1 MRSERLTDRLG
12 EATNGRRN
20 IAVSEAKRGKLEEGG
35 NSLDRKKNGQGK
47 LPMWQ
52 ERLRRNS
59 AAMREEFERMDKRTA
74 LYNGTREI
82 EKTPDAKSSKAAALA
97 TGVRNIVAELME
109 AQVDSSFPMP
119 KVTARRQEHEELAKT
134 LEDFLRNET
143 DRLPF
148 EMLNDMDERITPI
161 QGGDIFLV
169 EWDSDRHTHETR
181 GELCVSL
188 LHPRQVI
195 FQDGVN
201 EINDMDFIIVQM
213 GMSKKHVKEKY
224 GVSVADETESDPQSR
239 GGSSTAED
247 VVTVNFGYFR
257 NDKGGIGRYTWVND
271 MELED
276 LEDYQARKMKR
287 CTKCG
292 ADMTGLDR
300 CRHCGNERAEDYDS
314 DEMELYEDIE
324 TRNGVIPMMTE
335 EETYPDGGNGL
346 MMDEFGN
353 AYEAEPMLTER
364 PTRIPRYKPDIYPI
378 VIRKN
383 VSSWGKALGDSDVDK
398 IMDQQNMIK
407 KCDSRIQEKLDK
419 GGSIFT
425 RSEKTEVSKTDEQLR
440 EVIFQGADEA
450 NLFGVHNLQVDTSQD
465 QAIAEANY
473 EQARRILGIT
483 DSFQGR
489 PDRTATSGTAKQIA
503 VAQSAGRLESKR
515 IMKNAMYADLY
526 AVMFRFLLA
535 YSDEPRSVRHN
546 NIDGSTTYSEFNKY
560 DYLAQDAAGEWYW
573 LDDFLF
579 SVDNTSSLAGNRES
593 MWQEIRMNLQTG
605 AFGDPSDPE
614 TLILFW
620 EMMAGQHYPGAAEIR
635 ERLEKKRQEQ
645 LAQMQMQQM
654 QMLPQEAQMPQGAE
668 PQGVPDMAVEDA
680 GGSTMEMM
688 GGLAGGM

>member
-1 MRSERLTDRLG
+1 MD
-12 EATNGRRN
+12 
-20 IAVSEAKRGKLEEGG
+20 GK
-35 NSLDRKKNGQGK
+35 KKAQGK
-47 LPMWQ
+47 LPLWQ

-59 AAMREEFERMDKRTA
+59 AAMREEFDRMDKRTA

-82 EKTPDAKSSKAAALA
+82 DKVPNAKSQGTAQAS
-97 TGVRNIVAELME
+97 GVRNIVAELME

-224 GVSVADETESDPQSR
+224 GVSVDDETESDPQSR
-239 GGSSTAED
+239 GGRNTAED

-257 NDKGGIGRYTWVND
+257 NEKGGIGRYTWVND

-292 ADMTGLDR
+292 ADMTGLEK
-300 CRHCGNERAEDYDS
+300 CRHCGNEKAEEYDS
-314 DEMELYEDIE
+314 DEMELFEDIE

-346 MMDEFGN
+346 MMDAFGN
-353 AYEAEPMLTER
+353 AYEAEPMTVEV

-378 VIRKN
+378 VVRKN
-383 VSSWGKALGDSDVDK
+383 VSSWGKALGDSDIDK

-440 EVIFQGADEA
+440 EVIFHGADEA

-465 QAIAEANY
+465 QAVAEANY

-605 AFGDPSDPE
+605 AFGDPADPE
-614 TLILFW
+614 TLIMFW

-635 ERLEKKRQEQ
+635 ERLEKKRQAQ
-645 LAQMQMQQM
+645 LAQMQMQQT
-654 QMLPQEAQMPQGAE
+654 LPPETQAQIPQGAE
-668 PQGVPDMAVEDA
+668 SMGVPDMAVEDA
-680 GGSTMEMM
+680 SGSAMNMM
-688 GGLAGGM
+688 L

>member
-1 MRSERLTDRLG
+1 M
-12 EATNGRRN
+12 
-20 IAVSEAKRGKLEEGG
+20 
-35 NSLDRKKNGQGK
+35 
-47 LPMWQ
+47 
-52 ERLRRNS
+52 
-59 AAMREEFERMDKRTA
+59 
-74 LYNGTREI
+74 
-82 EKTPDAKSSKAAALA
+82 
-97 TGVRNIVAELME
+97 
-109 AQVDSSFPMP
+109 
-119 KVTARRQEHEELAKT
+119 
-134 LEDFLRNET
+134 
-143 DRLPF
+143 
-148 EMLNDMDERITPI
+148 
-161 QGGDIFLV
+161 
-169 EWDSDRHTHETR
+169 
-181 GELCVSL
+181 
-188 LHPRQVI
+188 
-195 FQDGVN
+195 
-201 EINDMDFIIVQM
+201 
-213 GMSKKHVKEKY
+213 
-224 GVSVADETESDPQSR
+224 
-239 GGSSTAED
+239 
-247 VVTVNFGYFR
+247 TVNFGYFR
-257 NDKGGIGRYTWVND
+257 NEKGGIGRYTWVND

-292 ADMTGLDR
+292 ADMTGLDS
-300 CRHCGNERAEDYDS
+300 CRHCGNEKAEEYDS
-314 DEMELYEDIE
+314 DEMELFEDIE

-335 EETYPDGGNGL
+335 AETFPEGVSENGL

-364 PTRIPRYKPDIYPI
+364 PTRIPRYKPDVYPI

-383 VSSWGKALGDSDVDK
+383 VSSWGKALGDSDIDK

-465 QAIAEANY
+465 QAVAEANY

-605 AFGDPSDPE
+605 AFGDPADPE
-614 TLILFW
+614 TLIMFW
-620 EMMAGQHYPGAAEIR
+620 EMMAGQHYPGAAEI
-635 ERLEKKRQEQ
+635 LEKKRQEQ
-645 LAQMQMQQM
+645 LAQMQQM
-654 QMLPQEAQMPQGAE
+654 QMQQTLPPETQAQMPQGAE
-668 PQGVPDMAVEDA
+668 PMGVQDMAVEDA

-688 GGLAGGM
+688 GGLTGGM

>member
-1 MRSERLTDRLG
+1 M
-12 EATNGRRN
+12 
-20 IAVSEAKRGKLEEGG
+20 
-35 NSLDRKKNGQGK
+35 DRKKKAQGK

-59 AAMREEFERMDKRTA
+59 TAMREEFEQMDKRTA

-82 EKTPDAKSSKAAALA
+82 EKTPDAKSSKAAALV

-300 CRHCGNERAEDYDS
+300 CRHCGNEKAEDYDS

-324 TRNGVIPMMTE
+324 TQNGVIPMMTE
-335 EETYPDGGNGL
+335 TEEYPEGVSENGL

-378 VIRKN
+378 VVRKN
-383 VSSWGKALGDSDVDK
+383 VSSWGKALGDSDIDK

-419 GGSIFT
+419 GGSILT
-425 RSEKTEVSKTDEQLR
+425 RGEKTEVSKTDEQRR
-440 EVIFQGADEA
+440 EVILESPEELT
-450 NLFGVHNLQVDTSQD
+450 LFGIHTVQVDTSQD

-483 DSFQGR
+483 DSYQGR

-614 TLILFW
+614 TLIMFW

-645 LAQMQMQQM
+645 LAQMQMQQ
-654 QMLPQEAQMPQGAE
+654 QLPQETQMPQGAE
-668 PQGVPDMAVEDA
+668 PRGVPDMAVEDA
-680 GGSTMEMM
+680 SGSAMNMM
-688 GGLAGGM
+688 W

>member
-1 MRSERLTDRLG
+1 MD
-12 EATNGRRN
+12 
-20 IAVSEAKRGKLEEGG
+20 GK
-35 NSLDRKKNGQGK
+35 KKAQGK
-47 LPMWQ
+47 LPLWQ

-59 AAMREEFERMDKRTA
+59 AAMREEFDRMDKRTA

-224 GVSVADETESDPQSR
+224 GVSVDDETESDPQSR
-239 GGSSTAED
+239 GGRNTAED

-257 NDKGGIGRYTWVND
+257 NEKGGIGRYTWVND

-300 CRHCGNERAEDYDS
+300 CRHCGNEKAEDYDS
-314 DEMELYEDIE
+314 DEMELFEDIE

-353 AYEAEPMLTER
+353 AYEAEPMTVEV

-378 VIRKN
+378 VVRKN
-383 VSSWGKALGDSDVDK
+383 VSSWGKALGDSDIDK

-465 QAIAEANY
+465 QAVAEANY

-605 AFGDPSDPE
+605 AFGDPADPE
-614 TLILFW
+614 TLIMFW

-654 QMLPQEAQMPQGAE
+654 QQTLPPEAQAQMPQGAE
-668 PQGVPDMAVEDA
+668 SMGVPDMAVEDA
-680 GGSTMEMM
+680 SGSAMNMM
-688 GGLAGGM
+688 L

>member
-1 MRSERLTDRLG
+1 MD
-12 EATNGRRN
+12 
-20 IAVSEAKRGKLEEGG
+20 GK
-35 NSLDRKKNGQGK
+35 KKAQGK
-47 LPMWQ
+47 LPLWQ

-59 AAMREEFERMDKRTA
+59 AAMREEFAQMDKRTA

-224 GVSVADETESDPQSR
+224 GVSVDDETESDPQSR
-239 GGSSTAED
+239 GGRGTAED

-257 NDKGGIGRYTWVND
+257 NEKGGIGRYTWVNEI
-271 MELED
+271 ELED
-276 LEDYQARKMKR
+276 LEDYQARKMKH

-300 CRHCGNERAEDYDS
+300 CRHCGNEKAEEYDS

-335 EETYPDGGNGL
+335 EETYPEGVDAL

-353 AYEAEPMLTER
+353 AYEAEPMRTER

-378 VIRKN
+378 VVRKN
-383 VSSWGKALGDSDVDK
+383 VSSWGKALGDSDIDK

-614 TLILFW
+614 TLIMFW

-654 QMLPQEAQMPQGAE
+654 QQTLPPETQTQMPQGAE
-668 PQGVPDMAVEDA
+668 SMGVPDMAVEDA

-688 GGLAGGM
+688 GGLTGGM

>member
-1 MRSERLTDRLG
+1 M
-12 EATNGRRN
+12 
-20 IAVSEAKRGKLEEGG
+20 
-35 NSLDRKKNGQGK
+35 DRKKNGQGK

-59 AAMREEFERMDKRTA
+59 AAMREEFEQMDKRTA

-82 EKTPDAKSSKAAALA
+82 EKTPDAKSSKAAAQA
-97 TGVRNIVAELME
+97 SGVRNIVAELME

-224 GVSVADETESDPQSR
+224 GVSVDDETESDPQSR
-239 GGSSTAED
+239 GGRGTAED

-292 ADMTGLDR
+292 ADMTGLDS
-300 CRHCGNERAEDYDS
+300 CRHCGNEKAEDYDS

-335 EETYPDGGNGL
+335 TEEYPEGVSENGL

-383 VSSWGKALGDSDVDK
+383 VSSWGCLLYTSDA
-398 IMDQQNMIK
+398 
-407 KCDSRIQEKLDK
+407 
-419 GGSIFT
+419 
-425 RSEKTEVSKTDEQLR
+425 
-440 EVIFQGADEA
+440 ADE
-450 NLFGVHNLQVDTSQD
+450 
-465 QAIAEANY
+465 
-473 EQARRILGIT
+473 
-483 DSFQGR
+483 
-489 PDRTATSGTAKQIA
+489 
-503 VAQSAGRLESKR
+503 
-515 IMKNAMYADLY
+515 
-526 AVMFRFLLA
+526 
-535 YSDEPRSVRHN
+535 
-546 NIDGSTTYSEFNKY
+546 
-560 DYLAQDAAGEWYW
+560 
-573 LDDFLF
+573 
-579 SVDNTSSLAGNRES
+579 
-593 MWQEIRMNLQTG
+593 
-605 AFGDPSDPE
+605 
-614 TLILFW
+614 
-620 EMMAGQHYPGAAEIR
+620 
-635 ERLEKKRQEQ
+635 
-645 LAQMQMQQM
+645 
-654 QMLPQEAQMPQGAE
+654 
-668 PQGVPDMAVEDA
+668 
-680 GGSTMEMM
+680 
-688 GGLAGGM
+688 

>member
-1 MRSERLTDRLG
+1 M
-12 EATNGRRN
+12 
-20 IAVSEAKRGKLEEGG
+20 
-35 NSLDRKKNGQGK
+35 DRKKNGQGK

-82 EKTPDAKSSKAAALA
+82 EKTPDAKSSREAALA

-300 CRHCGNERAEDYDS
+300 CRHCGSERAEDYDS
-314 DEMELYEDIE
+314 DEMELFEDIE

-335 EETYPDGGNGL
+335 TEEYPEGVDAL

-383 VSSWGKALGDSDVDK
+383 VSSWGKALGDSDIDK

-614 TLILFW
+614 TLIMFW

-645 LAQMQMQQM
+645 LAQMQRQQ
-654 QMLPQEAQMPQGAE
+654 QLPQETQAQMPTQQVADVG
-668 PQGVPDMAVEDA
+668 VEDA
-680 GGSTMEMM
+680 GGSSMEMM

>member
-1 MRSERLTDRLG
+1 M
-12 EATNGRRN
+12 
-20 IAVSEAKRGKLEEGG
+20 
-35 NSLDRKKNGQGK
+35 DRKKNGQGK

-257 NDKGGIGRYTWVND
+257 NEKGGIGRYTWVND
-271 MELED
+271 IELED

-292 ADMTGLDR
+292 ADMTGLDS
-300 CRHCGNERAEDYDS
+300 CRHCGSTQAEEYDS

-335 EETYPDGGNGL
+335 TEEYPEGVDAL

-353 AYEAEPMLTER
+353 AYEAEPMTVAV

-378 VIRKN
+378 VVRKN
-383 VSSWGKALGDSDVDK
+383 VSSWGKALGDSDIDK

-614 TLILFW
+614 TLIMFW

-654 QMLPQEAQMPQGAE
+654 QQLPQETQTQMPTQQVADIG
-668 PQGVPDMAVEDA
+668 VEDA
-680 GGSTMEMM
+680 SGSIMNM
-688 GGLAGGM
+688 AGGALNGM

>member
-1 MRSERLTDRLG
+1 M
-12 EATNGRRN
+12 
-20 IAVSEAKRGKLEEGG
+20 
-35 NSLDRKKNGQGK
+35 DRKKNGQGK

-59 AAMREEFERMDKRTA
+59 AAMREEFEQMDKRTA

-224 GVSVADETESDPQSR
+224 GVSVDDETESDPQSR
-239 GGSSTAED
+239 GGRGTAED

-300 CRHCGNERAEDYDS
+300 CRHCGNERAEEYDS
-314 DEMELYEDIE
+314 DEMELFEDIE

-335 EETYPDGGNGL
+335 EETYPPELQEAAKLVFGENFRGGNGL

-383 VSSWGKALGDSDVDK
+383 VSSWGKALGDSDIDK

-419 GGSIFT
+419 GGSILT
-425 RSEKTEVSKTDEQLR
+425 RGEKTEVSKTDEQLR
-440 EVIFQGADEA
+440 EVILESPQELT
-450 NLFGVHNLQVDTSQD
+450 LFGIHNLQVDTSQD

-483 DSFQGR
+483 DSYQGR

-654 QMLPQEAQMPQGAE
+654 QMLPQETQQMPTQQVADVG
-668 PQGVPDMAVEDA
+668 VEDA
-680 GGSTMEMM
+680 GGNIMNMM
-688 GGLAGGM
+688 DGLAGGVSGGM

>member
-1 MRSERLTDRLG
+1 MD
-12 EATNGRRN
+12 
-20 IAVSEAKRGKLEEGG
+20 GK
-35 NSLDRKKNGQGK
+35 KKAQGK
-47 LPMWQ
+47 LPLWQ

-59 AAMREEFERMDKRTA
+59 AAMREEFDRMDKRTA

-169 EWDSDRHTHETR
+169 EWDSNRHTHETR

-224 GVSVADETESDPQSR
+224 GVSVDDETESDPQSR
-239 GGSSTAED
+239 GGRNTAED

-257 NDKGGIGRYTWVND
+257 NEKGGIGRYTWVND

-300 CRHCGNERAEDYDS
+300 CRHCGNEKAEEYDS

-335 EETYPDGGNGL
+335 TEEFPDGGNGL

-353 AYEAEPMLTER
+353 AYEAEPMTVEV

-378 VIRKN
+378 VVRKN
-383 VSSWGKALGDSDVDK
+383 VSSWGKALGDSDIDK

-440 EVIFQGADEA
+440 EVIFHGADEA

-654 QMLPQEAQMPQGAE
+654 QQTLPPEAQTQMPQGAE
-668 PQGVPDMAVEDA
+668 SMGVPDMAVEDA
-680 GGSTMEMM
+680 SGSAMQMM
-688 GGLAGGM
+688 L

>member
-1 MRSERLTDRLG
+1 MD
-12 EATNGRRN
+12 
-20 IAVSEAKRGKLEEGG
+20 GK
-35 NSLDRKKNGQGK
+35 KKAQGK
-47 LPMWQ
+47 LPLWQ

-59 AAMREEFERMDKRTA
+59 AAMREEFDRMDKRTA

-224 GVSVADETESDPQSR
+224 GVSVDDETESDPQSR
-239 GGSSTAED
+239 GGRNTAED

-257 NDKGGIGRYTWVND
+257 NEKGGIGRYTWVND

-292 ADMTGLDR
+292 ADMTGLDS
-300 CRHCGNERAEDYDS
+300 CRHCGNEKAEEYDS
-314 DEMELYEDIE
+314 DEMELFEDIE

-383 VSSWGKALGDSDVDK
+383 VSSWGKALGDSDIDK

-425 RSEKTEVSKTDEQLR
+425 RSEKTEVAKTDEQLR

-473 EQARRILGIT
+473 EQARRTLGIT

-605 AFGDPSDPE
+605 AFGDPADPE

-654 QMLPQEAQMPQGAE
+654 QQTLPPEAQAQMPQGAE
-668 PQGVPDMAVEDA
+668 PMGVPDMAVEDA
-680 GGSTMEMM
+680 SGSAMEMM
-688 GGLAGGM
+688 L

>member
-1 MRSERLTDRLG
+1 MNQQKTMESRVLSILKDCPRARFDDMILIMHYYNRYATYLRAG
-12 EATNGRRN
+12 E
-20 IAVSEAKRGKLEEGG
+20 
-35 NSLDRKKNGQGK
+35 
-47 LPMWQ
+47 LP
-52 ERLRRNS
+52 
-59 AAMREEFERMDKRTA
+59 
-74 LYNGTREI
+74 
-82 EKTPDAKSSKAAALA
+82 
-97 TGVRNIVAELME
+97 
-109 AQVDSSFPMP
+109 
-119 KVTARRQEHEELAKT
+119 
-134 LEDFLRNET
+134 
-143 DRLPF
+143 
-148 EMLNDMDERITPI
+148 LNDLAFNYKVYGLPC
-161 QGGDIFLV
+161 F
-169 EWDSDRHTHETR
+169 ETIR
-181 GELCVSL
+181 RARQRVQSL
-188 LHPRQVI
+188 FPEYSR
-195 FQDGVN
+195 
-201 EINDMDFIIVQM
+201 
-213 GMSKKHVKEKY
+213 
-224 GVSVADETESDPQSR
+224 SV
-239 GGSSTAED
+239 
-247 VVTVNFGYFR
+247 
-257 NDKGGIGRYTWVND
+257 
-271 MELED
+271 
-276 LEDYQARKMKR
+276 
-287 CTKCG
+287 
-292 ADMTGLDR
+292 
-300 CRHCGNERAEDYDS
+300 
-314 DEMELYEDIE
+314 
-324 TRNGVIPMMTE
+324 
-335 EETYPDGGNGL
+335 
-346 MMDEFGN
+346 
-353 AYEAEPMLTER
+353 
-364 PTRIPRYKPDIYPI
+364 
-378 VIRKN
+378 RKN
-383 VSSWGKALGDSDVDK
+383 VSSWGKALGDSDIDK

-605 AFGDPSDPE
+605 AFGDPADPE
-614 TLILFW
+614 TLIMFW

-654 QMLPQEAQMPQGAE
+654 QQLPQETQQMQTQQVADVG
-668 PQGVPDMAVEDA
+668 VEDA
-680 GGSTMEMM
+680 SGNIMSMMDSMTGGVS
-688 GGLAGGM
+688 GGL

>member
-1 MRSERLTDRLG
+1 M
-12 EATNGRRN
+12 
-20 IAVSEAKRGKLEEGG
+20 
-35 NSLDRKKNGQGK
+35 DRKKNGQGK

-82 EKTPDAKSSKAAALA
+82 EKTPDATSSKAAALA

-239 GGSSTAED
+239 GGRNTAED

-287 CTKCG
+287 CMKCG
-292 ADMTGLDR
+292 ADMTGLES
-300 CRHCGNERAEDYDS
+300 CRHCGNEKAEEYDS

-335 EETYPDGGNGL
+335 TEEYPEGVDAL

-353 AYEAEPMLTER
+353 AYEAEPMTVAV
-364 PTRIPRYKPDIYPI
+364 PTRIPRYKPDIYPL

-654 QMLPQEAQMPQGAE
+654 QQMQQLPQETQQMPQGAE

-680 GGSTMEMM
+680 SGSAMNMM
-688 GGLAGGM
+688 W

>member
-1 MRSERLTDRLG
+1 MD
-12 EATNGRRN
+12 
-20 IAVSEAKRGKLEEGG
+20 GK
-35 NSLDRKKNGQGK
+35 KKAQGK
-47 LPMWQ
+47 LPLWQ

-59 AAMREEFERMDKRTA
+59 AAMREEFDRMDKRTA

-169 EWDSDRHTHETR
+169 EWDSNRHTHETR

-224 GVSVADETESDPQSR
+224 GVSVDDETESDPQSR
-239 GGSSTAED
+239 GGRNTAED

-257 NDKGGIGRYTWVND
+257 NEKGGIGRYTWVND

-292 ADMTGLDR
+292 ADMTGLEK
-300 CRHCGNERAEDYDS
+300 CRHCGNEKAEEYDS
-314 DEMELYEDIE
+314 DEMELFEDIE

-335 EETYPDGGNGL
+335 EETFPEGVSENGL

-353 AYEAEPMLTER
+353 AYEAEPMTVEV

-383 VSSWGKALGDSDVDK
+383 VSSWGKALGDSDIDK

-465 QAIAEANY
+465 QAVAEANY

-605 AFGDPSDPE
+605 AFGDPADPE
-614 TLILFW
+614 TLIMFW

-654 QMLPQEAQMPQGAE
+654 QQTLPPETQTQMPQGAGSM
-668 PQGVPDMAVEDA
+668 GVPDMAVEDA

-688 GGLAGGM
+688 L

>member
-1 MRSERLTDRLG
+1 MD
-12 EATNGRRN
+12 
-20 IAVSEAKRGKLEEGG
+20 GK
-35 NSLDRKKNGQGK
+35 KKAQGK
-47 LPMWQ
+47 LPLWQ

-59 AAMREEFERMDKRTA
+59 AAMQEEFDRMDKRTA

-82 EKTPDAKSSKAAALA
+82 DKVPNAKSQGTAQAS
-97 TGVRNIVAELME
+97 GVRNIVAELME

-169 EWDSDRHTHETR
+169 EWDSNRHTHETR

-224 GVSVADETESDPQSR
+224 GVSVDDEKESDPQSR
-239 GGSSTAED
+239 GGRNTAED

-257 NDKGGIGRYTWVND
+257 NEKGGIGRYTWVND

-292 ADMTGLDR
+292 ADMTGLDS
-300 CRHCGNERAEDYDS
+300 CRHCGSTQAEEYDS
-314 DEMELYEDIE
+314 DEMELFEDIE

-335 EETYPDGGNGL
+335 TEEYPEGVDAL

-353 AYEAEPMLTER
+353 AYEAEPMTVAV

-378 VIRKN
+378 VVRKN
-383 VSSWGKALGDSDVDK
+383 VSSWGKALGDSDIDK

-440 EVIFQGADEA
+440 EVIFHGADEA

-465 QAIAEANY
+465 QAVAEANY

-605 AFGDPSDPE
+605 AFGDPADPE

-654 QMLPQEAQMPQGAE
+654 QQTFPPETQTQMPQGAE
-668 PQGVPDMAVEDA
+668 SMGVPDMAVEDA
-680 GGSTMEMM
+680 SGSAMNMM
-688 GGLAGGM
+688 W

>member
-1 MRSERLTDRLG
+1 M
-12 EATNGRRN
+12 
-20 IAVSEAKRGKLEEGG
+20 
-35 NSLDRKKNGQGK
+35 DRKKNGQGK

-239 GGSSTAED
+239 GGRNTAED

-300 CRHCGNERAEDYDS
+300 CRHCGNEKAEDYDS
-314 DEMELYEDIE
+314 DEMELFEDIE

-335 EETYPDGGNGL
+335 TEEYPEGVDAL

-353 AYEAEPMLTER
+353 AYEAEPMTVAV

-378 VIRKN
+378 VVRKN
-383 VSSWGKALGDSDVDK
+383 VSSWGKALGDSDIDK

-546 NIDGSTTYSEFNKY
+546 NIDGSTTYTEFNKY

-614 TLILFW
+614 TLIMFW

-654 QMLPQEAQMPQGAE
+654 QQLPQETQQMPTQQVADVG
-668 PQGVPDMAVEDA
+668 VEDA
-680 GGSTMEMM
+680 GGNIMNMM
-688 GGLAGGM
+688 DGLAGGVSGGM

>member
-1 MRSERLTDRLG
+1 M
-12 EATNGRRN
+12 
-20 IAVSEAKRGKLEEGG
+20 
-35 NSLDRKKNGQGK
+35 DRKKNGQGK

-59 AAMREEFERMDKRTA
+59 AAMREEFEQMDKRTA

-224 GVSVADETESDPQSR
+224 GVSVDDETESDPQSR
-239 GGSSTAED
+239 GGRGTAED

-257 NDKGGIGRYTWVND
+257 NEKGGIGRYTWVND
-271 MELED
+271 IELED
-276 LEDYQARKMKR
+276 LEDYQARKMKH

-292 ADMTGLDR
+292 ADMTGLEK
-300 CRHCGNERAEDYDS
+300 CRHCGNEKAEEYDS

-324 TRNGVIPMMTE
+324 TRSGVIPMMTE
-335 EETYPDGGNGL
+335 EETFPEGISESGL

-353 AYEAEPMLTER
+353 AYEAEPMTVAV

-378 VIRKN
+378 VVRKN
-383 VSSWGKALGDSDVDK
+383 VSSWGKALGDSDIDK

-546 NIDGSTTYSEFNKY
+546 NIDGSTTYSKFNKY

-614 TLILFW
+614 TLIMFW

-645 LAQMQMQQM
+645 LAQMQMQQ
-654 QMLPQEAQMPQGAE
+654 LPQEIQQMPQGAE
-668 PQGVPDMAVEDA
+668 PRGVPDMAVEDA
-680 GGSTMEMM
+680 SGSAMNMM
-688 GGLAGGM
+688 W

>member
-1 MRSERLTDRLG
+1 M
-12 EATNGRRN
+12 
-20 IAVSEAKRGKLEEGG
+20 
-35 NSLDRKKNGQGK
+35 
-47 LPMWQ
+47 
-52 ERLRRNS
+52 
-59 AAMREEFERMDKRTA
+59 
-74 LYNGTREI
+74 
-82 EKTPDAKSSKAAALA
+82 
-97 TGVRNIVAELME
+97 
-109 AQVDSSFPMP
+109 
-119 KVTARRQEHEELAKT
+119 
-134 LEDFLRNET
+134 
-143 DRLPF
+143 
-148 EMLNDMDERITPI
+148 
-161 QGGDIFLV
+161 
-169 EWDSDRHTHETR
+169 
-181 GELCVSL
+181 
-188 LHPRQVI
+188 
-195 FQDGVN
+195 
-201 EINDMDFIIVQM
+201 
-213 GMSKKHVKEKY
+213 
-224 GVSVADETESDPQSR
+224 
-239 GGSSTAED
+239 
-247 VVTVNFGYFR
+247 TVNFGYFR
-257 NDKGGIGRYTWVND
+257 NEKGGIGRYTWVND
-271 MELED
+271 IELED
-276 LEDYQARKMKR
+276 LEDYQARKMKH

-300 CRHCGNERAEDYDS
+300 CRHCGNESAEDYDS

-353 AYEAEPMLTER
+353 AYEAEPMLMER

-605 AFGDPSDPE
+605 AFGDPNDPE
-614 TLILFW
+614 TLIMFW

-645 LAQMQMQQM
+645 LAQMQMQEM
-654 QMLPQEAQMPQGAE
+654 QMLPQETQQMPTQQVADVG
-668 PQGVPDMAVEDA
+668 VEDA
-680 GGSTMEMM
+680 SGNIMSMMDGMTGGVSGEM
-688 GGLAGGM
+688 

>member
-1 MRSERLTDRLG
+1 MD
-12 EATNGRRN
+12 
-20 IAVSEAKRGKLEEGG
+20 GK
-35 NSLDRKKNGQGK
+35 KKAQGK
-47 LPMWQ
+47 LPLWQ

-59 AAMREEFERMDKRTA
+59 AAMREEFDRMDKRTA

-82 EKTPDAKSSKAAALA
+82 EKTPDAKSSKAAAQA
-97 TGVRNIVAELME
+97 SGVRNIVAELME

-224 GVSVADETESDPQSR
+224 GVSVDDETESDPQSR
-239 GGSSTAED
+239 GGRGTAED

-257 NDKGGIGRYTWVND
+257 NEKGGIGRYTWVND
-271 MELED
+271 IELED

-292 ADMTGLDR
+292 ADMTGLES
-300 CRHCGNERAEDYDS
+300 CRHCGSTQAEEYDS

-335 EETYPDGGNGL
+335 EETYPEGVSENGL

-353 AYEAEPMLTER
+353 AYEAEPMTVAV

-383 VSSWGKALGDSDVDK
+383 VSSWGKALGDSDIDK

-483 DSFQGR
+483 DSYQGR

-605 AFGDPSDPE
+605 AFGDPNDPE
-614 TLILFW
+614 TLIMFW

-654 QMLPQEAQMPQGAE
+654 QQLPQETQQMPTQQVADVG
-668 PQGVPDMAVEDA
+668 VEDA
-680 GGSTMEMM
+680 SGNIMSMMDGMTGGVS
-688 GGLAGGM
+688 GGL

>member
-1 MRSERLTDRLG
+1 MD
-12 EATNGRRN
+12 
-20 IAVSEAKRGKLEEGG
+20 GK
-35 NSLDRKKNGQGK
+35 KKAQGK
-47 LPMWQ
+47 LPLWQ

-59 AAMREEFERMDKRTA
+59 AAMREEFDRMDKRTA

-82 EKTPDAKSSKAAALA
+82 DKVPNAKSQGTAQAS
-97 TGVRNIVAELME
+97 GVRNIVAELME

-224 GVSVADETESDPQSR
+224 GVSVDDETESDPQSR
-239 GGSSTAED
+239 GGRNTAED

-257 NDKGGIGRYTWVND
+257 NEKGGIGRYTWVND

-292 ADMTGLDR
+292 ADMTGLDS
-300 CRHCGNERAEDYDS
+300 CRHCGNEKAEEYDS
-314 DEMELYEDIE
+314 DEMELFEDIE

-335 EETYPDGGNGL
+335 KETYPEGVDAL

-353 AYEAEPMLTER
+353 AYEAEPMTVEV

-378 VIRKN
+378 VVRKN
-383 VSSWGKALGDSDVDK
+383 VSSWGKALGDSDIDK

-440 EVIFQGADEA
+440 EVIFHGADEA

-465 QAIAEANY
+465 QAVAEANY

-605 AFGDPSDPE
+605 AFGDPADPE

-654 QMLPQEAQMPQGAE
+654 QQTLPPETQAQMPQGAE
-668 PQGVPDMAVEDA
+668 PMGVPDMAVEDA

-688 GGLAGGM
+688 L

>member
-1 MRSERLTDRLG
+1 M
-12 EATNGRRN
+12 
-20 IAVSEAKRGKLEEGG
+20 
-35 NSLDRKKNGQGK
+35 DRKKNGQGK

-59 AAMREEFERMDKRTA
+59 AAMREEFEQMDKRTA

-82 EKTPDAKSSKAAALA
+82 EKTPDAKSSKAAAQA
-97 TGVRNIVAELME
+97 SGVRNIVAELME

-239 GGSSTAED
+239 GGRSTAED

-300 CRHCGNERAEDYDS
+300 CRHCGNERAEEYDS

-335 EETYPDGGNGL
+335 TEEYPEGVSENGL

-383 VSSWGKALGDSDVDK
+383 VSSWGKALGD
-398 IMDQQNMIK
+398 
-407 KCDSRIQEKLDK
+407 
-419 GGSIFT
+419 SIFT

-473 EQARRILGIT
+473 EQSRRILGIT

-645 LAQMQMQQM
+645 LAQMQMQQT
-654 QMLPQEAQMPQGAE
+654 LPPEAQTQMPQGAE
-668 PQGVPDMAVEDA
+668 SMGVPDMAVEDA

-688 GGLAGGM
+688 L

>member
-1 MRSERLTDRLG
+1 MD
-12 EATNGRRN
+12 
-20 IAVSEAKRGKLEEGG
+20 GK
-35 NSLDRKKNGQGK
+35 KKAQGK
-47 LPMWQ
+47 LPLWQ

-59 AAMREEFERMDKRTA
+59 AAMREEFEQMDKRTA

-82 EKTPDAKSSKAAALA
+82 DKVPNAKSQGTAQAS
-97 TGVRNIVAELME
+97 GVRNIVAELME

-224 GVSVADETESDPQSR
+224 GVSVDDETESDSQSR
-239 GGSSTAED
+239 GGRNTAED

-257 NDKGGIGRYTWVND
+257 NEKGGIGRYTWVND

-292 ADMTGLDR
+292 ADMTGLDS
-300 CRHCGNERAEDYDS
+300 CRHCGNEKAEEYDS
-314 DEMELYEDIE
+314 DEMELFEDIE

-335 EETYPDGGNGL
+335 TEEYPEGVDAL

-353 AYEAEPMLTER
+353 AYEAEPMTVAV

-378 VIRKN
+378 VVRKN
-383 VSSWGKALGDSDVDK
+383 VSSWGKALGDSDIDK

-440 EVIFQGADEA
+440 EVIFHGADEA

-465 QAIAEANY
+465 QAVAEANY

-645 LAQMQMQQM
+645 LAQMQMQQT
-654 QMLPQEAQMPQGAE
+654 LPPEAQAQMPQGAE
-668 PQGVPDMAVEDA
+668 SMGVPDMAVEDA
-680 GGSTMEMM
+680 SGSAMQMM
-688 GGLAGGM
+688 G

>member
-1 MRSERLTDRLG
+1 MD
-12 EATNGRRN
+12 
-20 IAVSEAKRGKLEEGG
+20 GK
-35 NSLDRKKNGQGK
+35 KKAQGK
-47 LPMWQ
+47 LPLWQ

-59 AAMREEFERMDKRTA
+59 AAMQEEFDRMDKRTA

-82 EKTPDAKSSKAAALA
+82 EKTPDTKSSKAAALA

-169 EWDSDRHTHETR
+169 EWDSNRHTHETR

-224 GVSVADETESDPQSR
+224 GVSVDDETESDPQSR
-239 GGSSTAED
+239 GGRNTAED

-257 NDKGGIGRYTWVND
+257 NEKGGIGRYTWVND

-292 ADMTGLDR
+292 ADMTGSEK
-300 CRHCGNERAEDYDS
+300 CRHCGNEKAEEYDS

-353 AYEAEPMLTER
+353 AYEAEPMTVEV

-378 VIRKN
+378 VVRKN
-383 VSSWGKALGDSDVDK
+383 VSSWGKALGDSDIDK

-425 RSEKTEVSKTDEQLR
+425 RSEKTEVAKTDEQLR
-440 EVIFQGADEA
+440 EVIFHGADEA

-465 QAIAEANY
+465 QAVAEANY
-473 EQARRILGIT
+473 EQARRTLGIT

-605 AFGDPSDPE
+605 AFGDPADPE
-614 TLILFW
+614 TLIMFW

-645 LAQMQMQQM
+645 LAQMQMQQT
-654 QMLPQEAQMPQGAE
+654 LPPEAQTQMPQGAE
-668 PQGVPDMAVEDA
+668 PMGVPDMAVEDA

-688 GGLAGGM
+688 L

>member
-1 MRSERLTDRLG
+1 M
-12 EATNGRRN
+12 
-20 IAVSEAKRGKLEEGG
+20 
-35 NSLDRKKNGQGK
+35 DRKKNRQGK
-47 LPMWQ
+47 LQMWQ

-82 EKTPDAKSSKAAALA
+82 EKTPDAKSSKAAAQA
-97 TGVRNIVAELME
+97 SGVRNIVAELME

-239 GGSSTAED
+239 GGRGTAED

-257 NDKGGIGRYTWVND
+257 NEKGGIGRYTWVNEI
-271 MELED
+271 ELED
-276 LEDYQARKMKR
+276 LEDYQARKMKH

-292 ADMTGLDR
+292 ADMTGLEK
-300 CRHCGNERAEDYDS
+300 CRHCGNEKAEEYDS

-335 EETYPDGGNGL
+335 TEEYPEGVDAL

-353 AYEAEPMLTER
+353 AYEAEPMTVAV

-378 VIRKN
+378 VVRKN
-383 VSSWGKALGDSDVDK
+383 VSSWGKALGDSDIDK

-614 TLILFW
+614 TLIMFW

>member
-1 MRSERLTDRLG
+1 MQ
-12 EATNGRRN
+12 
-20 IAVSEAKRGKLEEGG
+20 
-35 NSLDRKKNGQGK
+35 DRKKNGQGK

-239 GGSSTAED
+239 GGRSTAED

-257 NDKGGIGRYTWVND
+257 NEKGGIGRYTWVND
-271 MELED
+271 IELED

-300 CRHCGNERAEDYDS
+300 CRHCGNEKAEDYDS

-335 EETYPDGGNGL
+335 TEEYPEGVSENGL

-353 AYEAEPMLTER
+353 AYEAEPMTVAV
-364 PTRIPRYKPDIYPI
+364 PTRIPRYKPDIYPL

-383 VSSWGKALGDSDVDK
+383 VSSWGKALGDSDIDK

-419 GGSIFT
+419 GGSILT
-425 RSEKTEVSKTDEQLR
+425 RGEKTEVSKTDEQLR
-440 EVIFQGADEA
+440 EVILESPQELT
-450 NLFGVHNLQVDTSQD
+450 LFGIHNLQVDTSQD

-645 LAQMQMQQM
+645 LAQMQMQEM
-654 QMLPQEAQMPQGAE
+654 QMLPQETQQMPQGAE

-680 GGSTMEMM
+680 SGSAMEMM
-688 GGLAGGM
+688 R

>member
-1 MRSERLTDRLG
+1 M
-12 EATNGRRN
+12 
-20 IAVSEAKRGKLEEGG
+20 
-35 NSLDRKKNGQGK
+35 DRKKNGQGK

-82 EKTPDAKSSKAAALA
+82 EKTPDAKSSRAAALA

-239 GGSSTAED
+239 GGRSTAED

-292 ADMTGLDR
+292 ADMTGLEK
-300 CRHCGNERAEDYDS
+300 CRHCGNEKAEDYDS

-335 EETYPDGGNGL
+335 EETYPEGVSESGL

-419 GGSIFT
+419 GGSILT
-425 RSEKTEVSKTDEQLR
+425 RGEKTEVSKTDEQLR
-440 EVIFQGADEA
+440 EVILESPQELT
-450 NLFGVHNLQVDTSQD
+450 LFGIHNLQVDTSQD

-483 DSFQGR
+483 DSYQGR

-535 YSDEPRSVRHN
+535 YSDEPRSVWHN

-605 AFGDPSDPE
+605 AFGDPNDPE
-614 TLILFW
+614 TLIMFW

-645 LAQMQMQQM
+645 LAQMQMQEM
-654 QMLPQEAQMPQGAE
+654 QMLPQETQQMPTQQVADVG
-668 PQGVPDMAVEDA
+668 VEDA
-680 GGSTMEMM
+680 SGNIMSMMDGMTGGVS
-688 GGLAGGM
+688 GGM